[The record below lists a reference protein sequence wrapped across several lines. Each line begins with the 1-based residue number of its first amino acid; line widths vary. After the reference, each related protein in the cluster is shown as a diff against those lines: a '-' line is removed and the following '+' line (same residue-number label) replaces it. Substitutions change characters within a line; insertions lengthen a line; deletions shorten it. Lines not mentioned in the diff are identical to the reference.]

1 MNKDMKRRAIIL
13 STLVLSGI
21 LIMGAYPYI
30 IADRPSANFKWIP
43 EKKAEKL
50 PEVVAGNTRIILFEF
65 VLERDISKVNLE
77 IKDAEL
83 RKMGVFISDETVAV
97 KDGKASSQ
105 VFFNLKEGTP
115 PRRYDLEI
123 IAKDAATGKV
133 IGKGI
138 IPFAVYPY
146 FYNILKCSC

>member
-1 MNKDMKRRAIIL
+1 MGRRVKFIIIL

-21 LIMGAYPYI
+21 LIIGAYSYTV
-30 IADRPSANFKWIP
+30 ADRPSANFKWITERP
-43 EKKAEKL
+43 GEKL
-50 PEVVAGNTRIILFEF
+50 PEVVAGNTRIIPFEF
-65 VLERDISKVNLE
+65 AFEGDISKVNLE
-77 IKDAEL
+77 IKDVEL

-115 PRRYDLEI
+115 PRRYDLKI
-123 IAKDAATGKV
+123 IAKDAATEKV
-133 IGKGI
+133 IGKGT